1 MGRTALALVA
11 GTAALVLAVLFPVEG
26 RGEDSRTWWADA
38 QRLARDNGYRL
49 VDHEGL
55 ESMLEG
61 SESLILDVRPD
72 YEFDIGHIPQSRTLE
87 FDLGDLQGI
96 SPEKTDYVRA
106 VLGSDKKRPI
116 VIYCRSFR

>member
-1 MGRTALALVA
+1 
-11 GTAALVLAVLFPVEG
+11 
-26 RGEDSRTWWADA
+26 TWWADA

-61 SESLILDVRPD
+61 PESLILDVRPD
-72 YEFDIGHIPQSRTLE
+72 YEFDLGHIPQSRTLE

-96 SPEKTDYVRA
+96 SPEKSDYVRA